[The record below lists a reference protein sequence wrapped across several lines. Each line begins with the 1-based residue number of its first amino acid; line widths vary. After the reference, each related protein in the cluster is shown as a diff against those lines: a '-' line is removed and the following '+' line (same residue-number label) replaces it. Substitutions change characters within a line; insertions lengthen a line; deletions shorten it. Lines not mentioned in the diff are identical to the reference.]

1 MDTIALLGR
10 VLVSLAAVLGVMWVL
25 ARRMRAGKRGRA
37 TKLIDVLG
45 RQALSRS
52 ASVAVVRVGDKA
64 LVVGVTDNQVSVL
77 SETDLAAAEALVAE
91 AQAGTQSGRSRSRH
105 AGSARTRTA
114 APGRPVPM
122 ASAAPASGAAT
133 PSLPLAAEPA
143 RAGALAGSALSPAT
157 WKQTLESLRDLTAR
171 TD

>member
-1 MDTIALLGR
+1 MDTIELLGR
-10 VLVSLAAVLGVMWVL
+10 VLVSLAAVLGVMWVI
-25 ARRMRAGKRGRA
+25 ARRVRGSKGARA

-45 RQALSRS
+45 RQSLSRN

-77 SETDLAAAEALVAE
+77 SETDLAAAQALVGDGE
-91 AQAGTQSGRSRSRH
+91 PGGRSRSRH
-105 AGSARTRTA
+105 GGSTRTRTRA
-114 APGRPVPM
+114 TVPTRTIPAPAP
-122 ASAAPASGAAT
+122 AAAPAAAA
-133 PSLPLAAEPA
+133 PAPEPA

-157 WKQTLESLRDLTAR
+157 WKQTIESLRDLTAR